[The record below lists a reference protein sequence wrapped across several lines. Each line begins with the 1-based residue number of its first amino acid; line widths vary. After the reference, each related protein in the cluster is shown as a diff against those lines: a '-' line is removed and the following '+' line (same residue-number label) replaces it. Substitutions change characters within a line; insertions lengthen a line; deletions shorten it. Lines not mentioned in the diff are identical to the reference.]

1 MRSDWMKEYL
11 EWVSEPKNETVYRDP
26 ITGLFAHDLFLLE
39 LDREFQRS
47 ERSGEPFTLALL
59 KLDAC
64 TDEVETLRDMGP
76 LIEENIREVDLACR
90 CGEHLFSVLL
100 LNTSAEVAHVA
111 GERIRQAVEMRF
123 SGKLTLRV
131 GMASFPVDAA
141 DRAGLLNRAATALE
155 QAKTEGSRQVFFFTR
170 PNAEREEDKPR
181 VLVVDDDRRNVKL
194 MEGHLLPQGYE
205 VLKAYSGE
213 EALNLLG
220 RNEIDL
226 MLLDIMMPG
235 LDGYEVCKRVKAWES
250 TRFIPVI
257 LITALDD
264 LRAKVKG
271 IEAGADD
278 FISKPA
284 NREELLARISSLVGV
299 RELNR
304 NLVSVE
310 SALVSLAN
318 AVEAKDN
325 YTLGHTRRVANL
337 AHALGTRLRMTKKE
351 IFALRQ
357 GAILHDVGK
366 IGISEDI
373 LNKPGKLDDHEWEVM
388 RAHPEIGYQI
398 CLPMKSTLGLA
409 LDVIRHHHEKLDG
422 SSYPDGLKG
431 EEISLAARIMCVVD
445 IYDALVTD
453 RPYRKGMRKEKAIEI
468 LREEVTQGK
477 LDQGVVHELEDLV
490 G

>member
-1 MRSDWMKEYL
+1 MRSDCMQRYL
-11 EWVSEPKNETVYRDP
+11 EWASESKSETIYRDP
-26 ITGLFAHDLFLLE
+26 ITGLFTRDLFMLE
-39 LDREFQRS
+39 VDREFRRS
-47 ERSGEPFTLALL
+47 ERSGEPFTIALL
-59 KLDAC
+59 KLDGF
-64 TDEVETLRDMGP
+64 TGEVKTLREVGP
-76 LIEENIREVDLACR
+76 LIKENIFEVDLACR
-90 CGEHLFSVLL
+90 CAEDLFAVLL
-100 LNTSAEVAHVA
+100 LKTSVEVAHVA
-111 GERIRQAVEMRF
+111 GERIRQALETRF
-123 SGKLTLRV
+123 PGKLAARV

-141 DRAGLLNRAATALE
+141 DREGLLNRAAAALG
-155 QAKTEGSRQVFFFTR
+155 QAKTEAGRQVFFFSRLT
-170 PNAEREEDKPR
+170 AETAENKPR

-213 EALNLLG
+213 EALTLLG

-235 LDGYEVCKRVKAWES
+235 LDGYEVCKRVKAGKT
-250 TRFIPVI
+250 TRFVPVI

-264 LRAKVKG
+264 RQSKVKG

-284 NREELLARISSLVGV
+284 NREELLARICSLVRI

-304 NLVSVE
+304 NLVNVE
-310 SALVSLAN
+310 SVLVSLAN

-325 YTLGHTRRVANL
+325 YTLGHTLRVANL
-337 AHALGTRLRMTKKE
+337 AEALGTRLQMTKKE

-357 GAILHDVGK
+357 GAIMHDVGK

-373 LNKPGKLDDHEWEVM
+373 LNKPGKLEPDEWEAM
-388 RAHPEIGYQI
+388 KAHPEIGYRI
-398 CLPMKSTLGLA
+398 CLPMKSNLGLA

-431 EEISLAARIMCVVD
+431 DEISLAARIMCVVD

-453 RPYRKGMRKEKAIEI
+453 RPYRKAMPKAKAVGI
-468 LREEVTQGK
+468 LRDEVSLGK
-477 LDQGVVHELEDLV
+477 LDPRVVNELEDLV